1 MKQIC
6 LRCSRTAVN
15 RNLFCPELDC
25 PAERAPFVLEKGDW
39 LEDFEILHP
48 VALLRTCALYR
59 ARRGSQVH
67 LLKLAHPGVAN
78 GERLVREAEFLHD
91 LDSDLPGRHLLPQL
105 SPPYARV
112 VKAAKPY
119 GSAALGEYLL
129 HYEVLA
135 FRDGIPL
142 QQLLQQRSPL
152 WIQDAGYI
160 ALQLADALQLLH
172 QEGRLHLALTPDS
185 ILVRFDKG
193 NVPRVFLWD
202 LGLLLPGDGTYVRS
216 QSGALSDPVSPAYL
230 APELLG
236 ERCKP
241 RVTSDVYALGLIF
254 FEMVVG
260 RPMYAHELRADADVV
275 RRVRLGTR
283 SHMLQPAEIDGLP
296 ETLMQ
301 ATEPLAEKRFS
312 SVGGLRS
319 RLLQLLGNDVPPEQQ
334 GTRLGQWLDSPQTR
348 MWLVAA
354 AIIGLLVWLAVWM
367 RETNTTFTLQELLE
381 VFAFS

>member
-1 MKQIC
+1 
-6 LRCSRTAVN
+6 
-15 RNLFCPELDC
+15 
-25 PAERAPFVLEKGDW
+25 
-39 LEDFEILHP
+39 
-48 VALLRTCALYR
+48 
-59 ARRGSQVH
+59 
-67 LLKLAHPGVAN
+67 
-78 GERLVREAEFLHD
+78 
-91 LDSDLPGRHLLPQL
+91 
-105 SPPYARV
+105 
-112 VKAAKPY
+112 
-119 GSAALGEYLL
+119 
-129 HYEVLA
+129 
-135 FRDGIPL
+135 
-142 QQLLQQRSPL
+142 
-152 WIQDAGYI
+152 
-160 ALQLADALQLLH
+160 
-172 QEGRLHLALTPDS
+172 
-185 ILVRFDKG
+185 
-193 NVPRVFLWD
+193 
-202 LGLLLPGDGTYVRS
+202 